1 MENLIAIGALITL
14 IGLGCAGLLYFFA
27 GLRARR
33 AGLQGDALIAVLRR
47 LVPINLAALCLSAMG
62 LSLVTI
68 GILL

>member
-14 IGLGCAGLLYFFA
+14 IGLSALGYCIFCGV
-27 GLRARR
+27 RARK

>member
-14 IGLGCAGLLYFFA
+14 IGLGALGYCILCGV
-27 GLRARR
+27 RARR